1 VLRIRNR
8 KVVICDGL
16 AGIEVVGVMG
26 REGEGLVCGLVCG
39 LDYKVRENGL
49 LMCSDRW

>member
-1 VLRIRNR
+1 
-8 KVVICDGL
+8 VVICDGL

-26 REGEGLVCGLVCG
+26 REGEGLVGG

-49 LMCSDRW
+49 LMCSDGW

>member
-16 AGIEVVGVMG
+16 AGIGVVDVMG
-26 REGEGLVCGLVCG
+26 REGEGLVCD